1 MKIELNELM
10 EQVKVALK
18 DEFVAKIETTENGL
32 TLEFLNGQ
40 KFNIR
45 IEETK

>member
-1 MKIELNELM
+1 MKIKLNELM

-18 DEFVAKIETTENGL
+18 DEFIAKVEETENGFA
-32 TLEFLNGQ
+32 LEFVNGQ

>member
-40 KFNIR
+40 KFDITIKESN
-45 IEETK
+45 